1 MLGKISLL
9 IINIDEQI
17 NTMFRLL
24 IVFISL
30 SGLCFGCETRQDT
43 TQDTEGMTRLLLTK
57 ETEATPADF
66 IADYRYVPL
75 GTTRQP
81 VGNIDQLLV
90 TDDRIIVVDKER
102 AQTVFIF
109 DLNGNP
115 CAEIYRLGRGPQE
128 YYHIDHV
135 TLTPG
140 EKPQLA
146 ILDGRGNKVLFYDLE
161 GRFVNSIPIP
171 FRFTGM
177 EYLNKDEILCF
188 TDAYVRHEPFIKK
201 REDANRLLFF
211 TDNKFQIEAS
221 ALTNRAVNRKIGFTV
236 PFVKWS
242 GEELLVNPNMND
254 TIYRLDG
261 HDLQPLYYVDK
272 SALGSVLPTE
282 DLTDEQIIELDKKA
296 PVFWG
301 SFTPGEKFLFLEAS
315 TPPAEIIDIY
325 CHSKTSGKIYLLKN
339 NTPRSGDAALADVAF
354 CGVKSSWK
362 DQFIA
367 QIPAYVVPLV
377 YQRDGT
383 DNPVLKDIGED
394 ANPVLIFYTLKE
406 PDL

>member
-1 MLGKISLL
+1 MLRQIAVLFLL
-9 IINIDEQI
+9 P
-17 NTMFRLL
+17 
-24 IVFISL
+24 
-30 SGLCFGCETRQDT
+30 GLCFGCGTRQDT

-140 EKPQLA
+140 EKLQLA
-146 ILDGRGNKVLFYDLE
+146 ILDGRGNKVLFYDLD
-161 GRFVNSIPIP
+161 GRFVNSTPIS

-177 EYLNKDEILCF
+177 EYLDKNEILCF
-188 TDAYVRHEPFIKK
+188 TDAYVRHDPSSKERKVA
-201 REDANRLLFF
+201 DRLLFF
-211 TDNKFQIEAS
+211 TDNKFQIKAC
-221 ALTNRAVNRKIGFTV
+221 ALTNRAVNRKIGFTE
-236 PFVKWS
+236 PIVKQS
-242 GEELLVNPNMND
+242 GDDLLINPKLND

-261 HDLQPLYYVDK
+261 RSLKPLYYVDK
-272 SALGSVLPTE
+272 SALGPVLPTE

-367 QIPAYVVPLV
+367 QIPAYVVPMV

>member
-1 MLGKISLL
+1 MYRLPIFLILL
-9 IINIDEQI
+9 
-17 NTMFRLL
+17 T
-24 IVFISL
+24 
-30 SGLCFGCETRQDT
+30 GLCFACGTRQDT
-43 TQDTEGMTRLLLTK
+43 AQDTDGMTRLLLAK

-66 IADYRYVPL
+66 TADYRYVPL
-75 GTTRQP
+75 GATRQP

-109 DLNGNP
+109 DHDGKS

-128 YYHIDHV
+128 YYHIDHAA
-135 TLTPG
+135 LTPG
-140 EKPQLA
+140 ENPQLA
-146 ILDGRGNKVLFYDLE
+146 ILDGRGSKVLFYDLD
-161 GRFVNSIPIP
+161 GHYVNSTPIP

-188 TDAYVRHEPFIKK
+188 TDAYVRHDPFFKERK
-201 REDANRLLFF
+201 DADRLLFF
-211 TDNKFQIEAS
+211 TDGAFRIEAS
-221 ALTNRAVNRKIGFTV
+221 TLTNRVTNRKIGYTE
-236 PFVKWS
+236 PIVKQS
-242 GEELLVNPNMND
+242 GDELFINPKLND

-261 HDLQPLYYVDK
+261 RSLKPFYYVDMA
-272 SALGSVLPTE
+272 ALGPVQPTE
-282 DLTDEQIIELDKKA
+282 DLTDEQVQKLGTKV

-301 SFTPGEKFLFLEAS
+301 DFISGKNFLFVDVS
-315 TPPAEIIDIY
+315 MPPNMKNDRY
-325 CHSKTSGKIYLLKN
+325 CYSKTSGKVYFLKN
-339 NTPRSGDAALADVAF
+339 TPGSGDRALAEMAF
-354 CGVKSSWK
+354 IGITGSWK

-367 QIPAYVVPLV
+367 HVPAYVVPMV

-406 PDL
+406 PGL

>member
-1 MLGKISLL
+1 MYKSYIAIFLLCSLCP
-9 IINIDEQI
+9 
-17 NTMFRLL
+17 
-24 IVFISL
+24 SC
-30 SGLCFGCETRQDT
+30 GTRQDT
-43 TQDTEGMTRLLLTK
+43 AQNTDGMTRLLLTK

-115 CAEIYRLGRGPQE
+115 CAEIYRPGRGPQE
-128 YYHIDHV
+128 YNHIDHV

-140 EKPQLA
+140 QKPLLA
-146 ILDGRGNKVLFYDLE
+146 VLDKMGSKVLFYGLD
-161 GRFVNSIPIP
+161 GKFIRFSPIP

-177 EYLNKDEILCF
+177 EYLNKNELLCYAN
-188 TDAYVRHEPFIKK
+188 AYIQQDPIFKK
-201 REDANRLLFF
+201 REDTNRLLFF
-211 TDNKFQIEAS
+211 TDNKFQIKAS
-221 ALTNRAVNRKIGFTV
+221 ALTNRAKKRKISFTV
-236 PFVKWS
+236 PFVKWN
-242 GEELLVNPNMND
+242 GEEILVNPNMTD

-272 SALGSVLPTE
+272 SALGPVLPTE
-282 DLTDEQIIELDKKA
+282 DLTDEQILELGVKA
-296 PVFWG
+296 PVFG
-301 SFTPGEKFLFLEAS
+301 GDFISGKNFLFVDVS
-315 TPPAEIIDIY
+315 MPPTKTIDRY
-325 CHSKTSGKIYLLKN
+325 CYSKTSRKLYFLK
-339 NTPRSGDAALADVAF
+339 NTPRSGDRALAEMAF
-354 CGVKSSWK
+354 VGIMGSWK

-367 QIPAYVVPLV
+367 HVPAYVVPMV

-383 DNPVLKDIGED
+383 DNPVLKNIGED

>member
-1 MLGKISLL
+1 MYKSYIAIFLLCSLCP
-9 IINIDEQI
+9 
-17 NTMFRLL
+17 
-24 IVFISL
+24 SC
-30 SGLCFGCETRQDT
+30 GTRQDT
-43 TQDTEGMTRLLLTK
+43 AQNTDGMTRLLLTK

-115 CAEIYRLGRGPQE
+115 CAEIYRPGRGPQE
-128 YYHIDHV
+128 YNHIDHV

-140 EKPQLA
+140 QKPLLA
-146 ILDGRGNKVLFYDLE
+146 VLDKMGSKVLFYGLD
-161 GRFVNSIPIP
+161 GKFIRFSPIP

-177 EYLNKDEILCF
+177 EYLNKNELLCYAN
-188 TDAYVRHEPFIKK
+188 AYIQQDPIFKK
-201 REDANRLLFF
+201 REDTNRLLFF
-211 TDNKFQIEAS
+211 TDNKFQIKAS
-221 ALTNRAVNRKIGFTV
+221 ALTNRAKKRKIGFTE
-236 PFVKWS
+236 PIVKQS
-242 GEELLVNPNMND
+242 GDDLLINPKLND

-261 HDLQPLYYVDK
+261 RSLKPLYYVDK

-339 NTPRSGDAALADVAF
+339 NAPRSGDAALADVAF

>member
-1 MLGKISLL
+1 MLRQIAVLFLL
-9 IINIDEQI
+9 P
-17 NTMFRLL
+17 
-24 IVFISL
+24 
-30 SGLCFGCETRQDT
+30 GLCFGCGTRQDT

-146 ILDGRGNKVLFYDLE
+146 ILDGRGNKVLFYDLD
-161 GRFVNSIPIP
+161 GRFVNSTPIS

-177 EYLNKDEILCF
+177 EYLDKNEILCF
-188 TDAYVRHEPFIKK
+188 TDAYVRHDPSSKERKVA
-201 REDANRLLFF
+201 DRLLFF
-211 TDNKFQIEAS
+211 TDNKFQIKAC
-221 ALTNRAVNRKIGFTV
+221 ALTNRAVNRKIGFTE
-236 PFVKWS
+236 PIVKQS
-242 GEELLVNPNMND
+242 GDDLLINPKLND

-261 HDLQPLYYVDK
+261 RSLKPLYYVDK

-339 NTPRSGDAALADVAF
+339 NAPRSGDAALADVAF

-367 QIPAYVVPLV
+367 QIPAYVVPMV

-383 DNPVLKDIGED
+383 DNPVLKNIGED
-394 ANPVLIFYTLKE
+394 ANPVLVFYTLKE

>member
-1 MLGKISLL
+1 MYRLPIVLILL
-9 IINIDEQI
+9 A
-17 NTMFRLL
+17 
-24 IVFISL
+24 
-30 SGLCFGCETRQDT
+30 GLCFGCGTRQDR

-57 ETEATPADF
+57 ETKATPADF

-90 TDDRIIVVDKER
+90 TDDRIVVVDKER

-146 ILDGRGNKVLFYDLE
+146 ILDARGNKVLFYDLD
-161 GRFVNSIPIP
+161 GRFVNSTPIP

-177 EYLNKDEILCF
+177 EYLDKEEILCF
-188 TDAYVRHEPFIKK
+188 TDAYVRHDPPSQERK
-201 REDANRLLFF
+201 DADRLVFF
-211 TDNKFQIEAS
+211 TDNKFQIKAS
-221 ALTNRAVNRKIGFTV
+221 ALTNRAVNRKIGYTE
-236 PFVKWS
+236 PIVKQS
-242 GEELLVNPNMND
+242 GDEFLINPKLND

-261 HDLQPLYYVDK
+261 HSLKPLYYVDK
-272 SALGSVLPTE
+272 SALGPVLPTE
-282 DLTDEQIIELDKKA
+282 ELTDEQVQKLGTEA

-301 SFTPGEKFLFLEAS
+301 NFTPGEEFMFVDIS
-315 TPPAEIIDIY
+315 IPPNMKNDRY
-325 CHSKTSGKIYLLKN
+325 CYSKTSGKVYFLK
-339 NTPRSGDAALADVAF
+339 NTPRAGDMALAEMAF
-354 CGVKSSWK
+354 VGILGSWK

-367 QIPAYVVPLV
+367 HVPAYVVPMV

-383 DNPVLKDIGED
+383 DNPVLKGIGED

-406 PDL
+406 PGL

>member
-1 MLGKISLL
+1 MYKSYIAIFLLCSLCP
-9 IINIDEQI
+9 
-17 NTMFRLL
+17 
-24 IVFISL
+24 SC
-30 SGLCFGCETRQDT
+30 GTRQDT
-43 TQDTEGMTRLLLTK
+43 AQNTDGMTRLLLTK

-115 CAEIYRLGRGPQE
+115 CAEIYRPGRGPQE
-128 YYHIDHV
+128 YNHIDHV

-140 EKPQLA
+140 QKPLLA
-146 ILDGRGNKVLFYDLE
+146 VLDKMGSKVLFYGLD
-161 GRFVNSIPIP
+161 GKFIRFSPIP

-177 EYLNKDEILCF
+177 EYLNKNELLCYAN
-188 TDAYVRHEPFIKK
+188 AYIQQDPIFKK
-201 REDANRLLFF
+201 REDTNRLLFF
-211 TDNKFQIEAS
+211 TDNKFQIKAS
-221 ALTNRAVNRKIGFTV
+221 ALTNRAKKRKISFTV
-236 PFVKWS
+236 PFVKWN
-242 GEELLVNPNMND
+242 GEEILVNPNMTD

-354 CGVKSSWK
+354 CGVKTSWK

-367 QIPAYVVPLV
+367 QIPAYVVPMV

-383 DNPVLKDIGED
+383 ANPVLKDIGED

>member
-1 MLGKISLL
+1 MLRQIAVLFLL
-9 IINIDEQI
+9 P
-17 NTMFRLL
+17 
-24 IVFISL
+24 
-30 SGLCFGCETRQDT
+30 GLCFGCGTRQDT
-43 TQDTEGMTRLLLTK
+43 AQNIDGMTRLLLTK

-146 ILDGRGNKVLFYDLE
+146 VLDVRGNKVLFYDLD
-161 GRFVNSIPIP
+161 GRFVNSTPIS

-177 EYLNKDEILCF
+177 EYLDKNEILCF
-188 TDAYVRHEPFIKK
+188 TDAYVRHDPSSKERKVA
-201 REDANRLLFF
+201 DRLLFF
-211 TDNKFQIEAS
+211 TDNKFQIKAS
-221 ALTNRAVNRKIGFTV
+221 ALTNRAVNRKIGYTE
-236 PFVKWS
+236 PIVKQS
-242 GEELLVNPNMND
+242 GDDLLINPKLND

-261 HDLQPLYYVDK
+261 RSLKPFYYVDK
-272 SALGSVLPTE
+272 SALGPVLPTE

-354 CGVKSSWK
+354 CGVKTSWK

-367 QIPAYVVPLV
+367 QIPAYVVPMV

-383 DNPVLKDIGED
+383 DNPVLKNIGED
-394 ANPVLIFYTLKE
+394 ANPVLVFYTLKE

>member
-1 MLGKISLL
+1 
-9 IINIDEQI
+9 
-17 NTMFRLL
+17 
-24 IVFISL
+24 
-30 SGLCFGCETRQDT
+30 
-43 TQDTEGMTRLLLTK
+43 MTRLLLTK

-115 CAEIYRLGRGPQE
+115 CAEIYRPGRGPQE
-128 YYHIDHV
+128 YNHIDHV

-140 EKPQLA
+140 QKPLLA
-146 ILDGRGNKVLFYDLE
+146 VLDKMGSKVLFYGLD
-161 GRFVNSIPIP
+161 GKFIRFSPIP

-177 EYLNKDEILCF
+177 EYLNKNELLCYAN
-188 TDAYVRHEPFIKK
+188 AYIQQDPIFKK
-201 REDANRLLFF
+201 REDTNRLLFF
-211 TDNKFQIEAS
+211 TDNKFQIKAS
-221 ALTNRAVNRKIGFTV
+221 ALTNRAKKRKISFTV
-236 PFVKWS
+236 PFVKWN
-242 GEELLVNPNMND
+242 GEEILVNPNMTD

-354 CGVKSSWK
+354 CGVKTSWK

-367 QIPAYVVPLV
+367 QIPAYVVPMV

-383 DNPVLKDIGED
+383 ANPVLKDIGED

>member
-1 MLGKISLL
+1 
-9 IINIDEQI
+9 
-17 NTMFRLL
+17 
-24 IVFISL
+24 
-30 SGLCFGCETRQDT
+30 
-43 TQDTEGMTRLLLTK
+43 
-57 ETEATPADF
+57 
-66 IADYRYVPL
+66 
-75 GTTRQP
+75 
-81 VGNIDQLLV
+81 
-90 TDDRIIVVDKER
+90 
-102 AQTVFIF
+102 
-109 DLNGNP
+109 
-115 CAEIYRLGRGPQE
+115 
-128 YYHIDHV
+128 
-135 TLTPG
+135 
-140 EKPQLA
+140 
-146 ILDGRGNKVLFYDLE
+146 
-161 GRFVNSIPIP
+161 
-171 FRFTGM
+171 M
-177 EYLNKDEILCF
+177 EYLNKNELLCYAN
-188 TDAYVRHEPFIKK
+188 AYIQQDPIFKK
-201 REDANRLLFF
+201 REDTNRLLFF
-211 TDNKFQIEAS
+211 TDNKFQIKAC
-221 ALTNRAVNRKIGFTV
+221 ALTNRAVNRKIGFTE
-236 PFVKWS
+236 PIVKQS
-242 GEELLVNPNMND
+242 GDDLLINPKLND

-261 HDLQPLYYVDK
+261 RSLKPLYYVDK

-339 NTPRSGDAALADVAF
+339 NAPRSGDAALADVAF

>member
-1 MLGKISLL
+1 
-9 IINIDEQI
+9 
-17 NTMFRLL
+17 
-24 IVFISL
+24 
-30 SGLCFGCETRQDT
+30 
-43 TQDTEGMTRLLLTK
+43 
-57 ETEATPADF
+57 
-66 IADYRYVPL
+66 DYRYVPL

-109 DLNGNP
+109 DLDGNP

-146 ILDGRGNKVLFYDLE
+146 ILDGRGNKVLFYDLD
-161 GRFVNSIPIP
+161 GRFVNSTPIS

-177 EYLNKDEILCF
+177 EYLDKNEILCF
-188 TDAYVRHEPFIKK
+188 TDAYVRHDPSSKERKVA
-201 REDANRLLFF
+201 DRLLFF
-211 TDNKFQIEAS
+211 TDNKFQIKAC
-221 ALTNRAVNRKIGFTV
+221 ALTNRAVNRKIGFTE
-236 PFVKWS
+236 PIVKQS
-242 GEELLVNPNMND
+242 GDDLLINPKLND

-261 HDLQPLYYVDK
+261 RSLKPLYYVDK

-339 NTPRSGDAALADVAF
+339 NAPRSGDAALADVAF

>member
-1 MLGKISLL
+1 MCIRDSLCP
-9 IINIDEQI
+9 
-17 NTMFRLL
+17 
-24 IVFISL
+24 SC
-30 SGLCFGCETRQDT
+30 GTRQDT
-43 TQDTEGMTRLLLTK
+43 AQNTDGMTRLLLTK

-115 CAEIYRLGRGPQE
+115 CAEIYRPGRGPQE
-128 YYHIDHV
+128 YNHIDHV

-211 TDNKFQIEAS
+211 TDNKFQIKAS
-221 ALTNRAVNRKIGFTV
+221 ALTNRAKKRKISFTV

-282 DLTDEQIIELDKKA
+282 DLTDEQIIELEKDVLNHDNAKRNLAGYNADIQNCQNIINDAKRRNNDIANLIEQLKA
-296 PVFWG
+296 ELPDNLEEKLTELAQVRTQCEELQEKRYLASVAEQELQQIRATYSQRISEAENRRKYRLDRISEIRPV
-301 SFTPGEKFLFLEAS
+301 SYTHLTLP
-315 TPPAEIIDIY
+315 T
-325 CHSKTSGKIYLLKN
+325 
-339 NTPRSGDAALADVAF
+339 
-354 CGVKSSWK
+354 
-362 DQFIA
+362 IA
-367 QIPAYVVPLV
+367 
-377 YQRDGT
+377 
-383 DNPVLKDIGED
+383 
-394 ANPVLIFYTLKE
+394 
-406 PDL
+406 